1 MSQKAVTSVSFSI
14 KKKEP
19 IRVVKKN
26 SLEEQ
31 TTKKSTGLSTKH
43 LEGESSVKSVQ
54 NISPTDDQKESAKKI
69 ENDAIEEILR
79 DTKRGATR
87 AEISGSWLPPSS
99 KINARL
105 FKNTLVQTLQSNSR
119 KQRSKQK
126 PKPKTS

>member
-54 NISPTDDQKESAKKI
+54 NISPTDDEKESAKKI
-69 ENDAIEEILR
+69 EKYQNVGENMKMLNIAI
-79 DTKRGATR
+79 
-87 AEISGSWLPPSS
+87 S
-99 KINARL
+99 
-105 FKNTLVQTLQSNSR
+105 
-119 KQRSKQK
+119 
-126 PKPKTS
+126 